1 MANRIVLTR
10 APDSIDGLRHAMQA
24 HYDELSPRLKQ
35 VAELLMREPQA
46 VATGSSRELAA
57 ELGVPQS
64 TLTRFAKVLGY
75 ATFKELQTL
84 FRTQYVDRPRDYLQR
99 VKRGRPAGPDAPDHA
114 PIYMDIA
121 HAVQH
126 SLQLTALEVS
136 VARLQQAAALL
147 RQASEVWVHGVRR
160 AHPVAVYLHYLLL
173 KVGARAS
180 LLDLGGGLLEPSLC
194 RFHSRGVLLVVTYSP
209 HAIET
214 EQVIDAAYCAGVPM
228 IAFSDPLPSA
238 HAKDMAIR
246 FEIREGEVMGFRSL
260 CASMYLAQALVVE
273 MAQEMIETPPELA
286 PDSIR
291 ASRRLIP

>member
-1 MANRIVLTR
+1 VANRIVLTQ
-10 APDSIDGLRHAMQA
+10 APATIDQLRQAMQA
-24 HYDELSPRLKQ
+24 HYDDLSPRLKQ

-46 VATGSSRELAA
+46 VATTASRELAA
-57 ELGVPQS
+57 ELGVPPS

-75 ATFKELQTL
+75 PTFKEVQAL
-84 FRTQYVDRPRDYLQR
+84 FRAQYVDRPRDYLQR
-99 VKRGRPAGPDAPDHA
+99 VKQGRGAESDATDHA

-136 VARLQQAAALL
+136 VIKLQRAAALL
-147 RQASEVWVHGVRR
+147 RQAGEIWVHGVRR

-180 LLDLGGGLLEPSLC
+180 LLDLGGGLLETSLC
-194 RFHSRGVLLVVTYSP
+194 RFHPRGVLLVVTYSP
-209 HAIET
+209 HATET
-214 EQVIDAAYCAGVPM
+214 ELVIGAAHRAGVPM

-238 HAKDMAIR
+238 HAKDMSIR

-273 MAQEMIETPPELA
+273 MAQEMIEALPEPAHA
-286 PDSIR
+286 P
-291 ASRRLIP
+291 

>member
-1 MANRIVLTR
+1 VANRIVLTS
-10 APDSIDGLRHAMQA
+10 APGSIDGLRQAMQT

-46 VATGSSRELAA
+46 VATGASRELAA

-75 ATFKELQTL
+75 ATFKELQAL

-99 VKRGRPAGPDAPDHA
+99 VQRARSAEPDALGHG
-114 PIYMDIA
+114 PIHLDIA
-121 HAVQH
+121 HAAQH
-126 SLQLTALEVS
+126 SLQMTALEVS
-136 VARLQQAAALL
+136 EARLQEAAALL
-147 RQASEVWVHGVRR
+147 RHAGEIWVHGVRR
-160 AHPVAVYLHYLLL
+160 AHPVAVYLHYMLL

-194 RFHSRGVLLVVTYSP
+194 RFHARGVLLVVTYSP
-209 HAIET
+209 HADET
-214 EQVIDAAYCAGVPM
+214 ELVIDAAHRAGVPM

-238 HAKDMAIR
+238 HAKDMAVR

-273 MAQEMIETPPELA
+273 MAQEMIETPPKRV
-286 PDSIR
+286 PDLPR
-291 ASRRLIP
+291 AAKRGVS

>member
-1 MANRIVLTR
+1 VANRIVLTQ
-10 APDSIDGLRHAMQA
+10 APATIDQLRQAMQA
-24 HYDELSPRLKQ
+24 HYGDLSPRLKQ

-46 VATGSSRELAA
+46 VATTASRELAA
-57 ELGVPQS
+57 ELGVPPS

-75 ATFKELQTL
+75 PTFKEVQAL
-84 FRTQYVDRPRDYLQR
+84 FRVQYVDRPRDYLQR
-99 VKRGRPAGPDAPDHA
+99 VKQGRSAESDATDHT

-136 VARLQQAAALL
+136 VTKLQRAAALL
-147 RQASEVWVHGVRR
+147 RQAGEIWVHGVRR

-180 LLDLGGGLLEPSLC
+180 LLDLGGGLLETSLC
-194 RFHSRGVLLVVTYSP
+194 RFHPRGVLLVVTYSP
-209 HAIET
+209 HATET
-214 EQVIDAAYCAGVPM
+214 ELVIGAAHRAGVPM

-238 HAKDMAIR
+238 HAKDMSIR

-273 MAQEMIETPPELA
+273 MAQEMIEAPPEPEPAHA
-286 PDSIR
+286 P
-291 ASRRLIP
+291 